1 MSGLEVREEQR
12 TPVAEPTARANPA
25 SIWAANTFSA
35 FSSRDY
41 RVLWSGTILAFL
53 AFNMAV
59 TAQNVVAFDLTGN
72 NRAVGFV
79 AFGQGLA
86 MLLLNPF
93 GGAIADRFPK
103 RLLIIIAQSVVGLVM
118 LTMAS
123 LLAFD
128 RISVPFLA
136 GGAFITGCMFAFL
149 GPTRTALLADV
160 VPEERL
166 GNAMALVQVGGNFT
180 RISGPF
186 LATGL
191 LAWSVFGPTG
201 VYFVISAM
209 FIFVV
214 VTFYQ
219 IPVSEPPKRRDN
231 SVLQDVRLGI
241 AHVLENPRLLHLL
254 VSYHLVTTLGLSYYV
269 LMPGLAKGVL
279 NAGTAGLGAM
289 LGVAAIGGLVTSII
303 VASLVDSKRAPIYL
317 MVSSAGLGISLI
329 FLGLAP
335 NFLASLIV
343 MVFVGGT
350 SSAFQTLNNAVTIRS
365 TGRDFY
371 GRVIGLMFLAWGL
384 LSFVALPVG
393 FLADWLGVR
402 TVLTGSGVVLSV
414 AVFLLFLWQQRIGA
428 ATVKTLTEVPTSR
441 S

>member
-1 MSGLEVREEQR
+1 MSSPVIRSEEPSSAAALTVR
-12 TPVAEPTARANPA
+12 PNAA

-35 FSSRDY
+35 FSSPSY
-41 RVLWSGTILAFL
+41 RVLWLGTILAFL

-86 MLLLNPF
+86 MLILNPF

-103 RLLIIIAQSVVGLVM
+103 RLLIIVAQAVVGLVM
-118 LTMAS
+118 LSMAL

-128 RISVPFLA
+128 RISVTFLA
-136 GGAFITGCMFAFL
+136 VGAFVTGSMFAFL
-149 GPTRTALLADV
+149 GPTRTALLAEV

-180 RISGPF
+180 RISGPV
-186 LATGL
+186 LASIL
-191 LAWSVFGPTG
+191 LAWSLFGPTG

-214 VTFYQ
+214 ATFYQ
-219 IPVSEPPKRRDN
+219 IPASKPPQRRETT
-231 SVLQDVRLGI
+231 VLQDVRLGI
-241 AHVLENPRLLHLL
+241 AHVRENPRLFHLL
-254 VSYHLVTTLGLSYYV
+254 ASYHLVTALGLSYYV

-289 LGVAAIGGLVTSII
+289 LSVAALGGLVTSII
-303 VASLVDSKRAPIYL
+303 VASLVDSKRAPVYL
-317 MVSSAGLGISLI
+317 MVSSAVLGVSLI

-335 NFLASLIV
+335 SFPLALVV
-343 MVFVGGT
+343 MVLVGGS
-350 SSAFQTLNNAVTIRS
+350 SSAFQTLNNSITIRT
-365 TGRDFY
+365 TGREFY
-371 GRVIGLMFLAWGL
+371 GRVIGLMFLAWGI

-402 TVLTGSGVVLSV
+402 TVLSGSGVILCVV
-414 AVFLLFLWQQRIGA
+414 VFFLFLWQQRIGA
-428 ATVKTLTEVPTSR
+428 TTVPTRTEVSTDR